1 MIIFILILVAIMCSG
16 LTVAKK
22 NEFFEDYM
30 SPKNTSTVNAIFSV
44 LIFISHATN
53 YIGNE
58 NLTSALDEPYV
69 SLKVFLHQLVVVTYL
84 FFSGYGIM
92 ESIKKK
98 GTSYVKAMPVHR
110 LFKLWYHFAIVI
122 LMYTVLRVGIQGI
135 KYDIGHYLLSF
146 IGYTTIGNSNWY
158 LLVTFALYIIVICSF
173 LIFRK
178 NKILATALVC
188 VLSFLFIVFERKMG
202 LATQYYNT
210 VICFPLGM
218 IFSLIKPYVD
228 KILMKNDLIWYTGFV
243 GSVAVFS
250 YCSIHRHDLIS
261 VEGGKLVKEIASF
274 VSYELFISFALVM
287 LVIGMMKINIK
298 STVLDWF
305 GEHIFSFFIL
315 QRIPMLLLR
324 HLGFADNNY
333 TFIIFSFFGT
343 IVLCMFYDEAMA
355 RLDRIIFKKR
365 VKKAN

>member
-1 MIIFILILVAIMCSG
+1 MCFG

-30 SPKNTSTVNAIFSV
+30 SPKNTATVNAIFSV
-44 LIFISHATN
+44 LIFLSHATN

-58 NLTSALDEPYV
+58 NLTSVLDKPYV
-69 SLKVFLHQLVVVTYL
+69 SLKGFLHQLVVVTYL
-84 FFSGYGIM
+84 FFSGFGIM

-98 GTSYVKAMPVHR
+98 GTAYVKTMPFHR

-135 KYDIGHYLLSF
+135 KYDIVDYLLAYT
-146 IGYTTIGNSNWY
+146 GYTTIGNSNWY
-158 LLVTFALYIIVICSF
+158 LFATFALYIIVIVSF
-173 LIFRK
+173 LIFKK
-178 NKILATALVC
+178 NKVLATALVC
-188 VLSFLFIVFERKMG
+188 VLSVLFIAFERQMG
-202 LATQYYNT
+202 LPTRYYNT

-218 IFSLIKPYVD
+218 IFSLVKPYVD
-228 KILMKNDLIWYTGFV
+228 KTLMKNDLVWCTGFL

-250 YCSIHRHDLIS
+250 YCSINRFDLIS
-261 VEGGKLVKEIASF
+261 VEGDESVKEIASL
-274 VSYELFISFALVM
+274 VSYQLFICFALVM

-315 QRIPMLLLR
+315 QRIPMLFLM
-324 HLGFADNNY
+324 HFGFADNNY
-333 TFIIFSFFGT
+333 AFIIFSFFGT
-343 IVLCMFYDEAMA
+343 VVMCMFYDEAMA
-355 RLDRIIFKKR
+355 RLDKIIFKKR
-365 VKKAN
+365 QKKQVQKAN